1 MERNRTAF
9 LEYIRD
15 SSSTL
20 FCLVGPNYSGKSFI
34 LKNFFENYISVGGLL
49 IDENGKVRR
58 KVNNDEVSISSDEK
72 YYVYQD
78 EKQRGRNPSAG
89 VKTDIID
96 SSRKII
102 DIVNKYKKII
112 TNLLQEGKHDSLGIS
127 KIMNIIEIFLT
138 TNLNNID
145 YVLLDEPENSL
156 DDNNLKIVIEFVKEL
171 TKTKK
176 VVVVTHSP
184 RLLELMQTEIGDIY
198 KIKNL
203 MGNIVN
209 LSFND
214 IEQIYVQC
222 GGDLKRIKG
231 YESLSLGDKI
241 QVNATNPY
249 RSIYISNI
257 IKSQD
262 FYRIL
267 FYNDVVLMEGKTEEF
282 IIRETKYS
290 QKYTKNVYYMEGK
303 FKSYFLIEF
312 FKNYC
317 NCVYCFI
324 DEDKKDGN
332 NLNNNFSYN
341 INSFFTTK
349 YSDNSK
355 VQIFYFH
362 DNIESELGVN
372 VEEVMIEFAGEE
384 NKKNKSVEK
393 TCKACISLRYISKHP
408 DCLEKLDLRTNK
420 FNF

>member
-112 TNLLQEGKHDSLGIS
+112 TNLLQEGKQDSLGIS

-156 DDNNLKIVIEFVKEL
+156 DDNNLKIVIEFVK
-171 TKTKK
+171 
-176 VVVVTHSP
+176 
-184 RLLELMQTEIGDIY
+184 
-198 KIKNL
+198 
-203 MGNIVN
+203 
-209 LSFND
+209 
-214 IEQIYVQC
+214 
-222 GGDLKRIKG
+222 
-231 YESLSLGDKI
+231 
-241 QVNATNPY
+241 
-249 RSIYISNI
+249 
-257 IKSQD
+257 
-262 FYRIL
+262 
-267 FYNDVVLMEGKTEEF
+267 
-282 IIRETKYS
+282 
-290 QKYTKNVYYMEGK
+290 
-303 FKSYFLIEF
+303 
-312 FKNYC
+312 
-317 NCVYCFI
+317 
-324 DEDKKDGN
+324 
-332 NLNNNFSYN
+332 
-341 INSFFTTK
+341 
-349 YSDNSK
+349 
-355 VQIFYFH
+355 
-362 DNIESELGVN
+362 
-372 VEEVMIEFAGEE
+372 
-384 NKKNKSVEK
+384 
-393 TCKACISLRYISKHP
+393 
-408 DCLEKLDLRTNK
+408 
-420 FNF
+420 